1 MKRIDGL
8 AFLLFFSALA
18 TAYAIPDYATNAY
31 PTPPPGVTCS
41 TSGCHSDGR
50 TWYMFHNLYDSSSN
64 SVHLPVINVGGT
76 YYSAD
81 LVLVQTSPTLRF
93 RVDNILASQTLPG
106 LALSASEY
114 DSARVTYNAV
124 STQLVIQNITVG
136 AQNYQGITLTLVPGV
151 PDIEFQL

>member
-1 MKRIDGL
+1 MKRIMAL
-8 AFLLFFSALA
+8 AFLLVFSALA
-18 TAYAIPDYATNAY
+18 TAHAVPDYATNAF

-81 LVLVQTSPTLRF
+81 LVLIQTSPAFRF
-93 RVDNILASQTLPG
+93 RVDNIQASQALP
-106 LALSASEY
+106 SVSFPSVDY
-114 DSARVTYNAV
+114 DSARVTFNAV
-124 STQLVIQNITVG
+124 SSQLVIQNITVG
-136 AQNYQGITLTLVPGV
+136 TQNYQGITLTLVPGV